1 MANSSKLSEIN
12 QGRIKL
18 TKEAEVLQE
27 QVGIVINMIRDELP
41 FMFPNVEFN
50 YKKEIYKNELGKIIK
65 AYNSSC
71 GQYIANS
78 DSNIS
83 PDGGFLFAK
92 INNKNKLILT
102 VESKKQ
108 GTPASEYGPKGN
120 AIERSFKNYNEIA
133 VIQMYEKIFPYV
145 LFVSGSDFKD
155 GSSIRDRLTSM
166 NLMRPFNKIDLK
178 KIKIKGSCSLYSCPS
193 IFVQPEP
200 FVIKEIFN
208 ICIEVCKKSIR
219 YYLDYDEKKARIT

>member
-1 MANSSKLSEIN
+1 MANSSKLSEIS

-27 QVGIVINMIRDELP
+27 QVEIVVNMIRDELP
-41 FMFPNVEFN
+41 FMFPNVEFS

-71 GQYIANS
+71 GKYIANS

-108 GTPASEYGPKGN
+108 GTLASEFGAKGN
-120 AIERSFKNYNEIA
+120 AIERAFKNYNEIS
-133 VIQMYEKIFPYV
+133 VMQIYEDIFPYV
-145 LFVSGSDFKD
+145 LFVSGSDFKED
-155 GSSIRDRLTSM
+155 SSIIDRLTSM
-166 NLMRPFNKIDLK
+166 NLMRPFNKIDIKKVKLK
-178 KIKIKGSCSLYSCPS
+178 GVNRLFSCASMF
-193 IFVQPEP
+193 IHPEP
-200 FVIKEIFN
+200 FNTREIFD
-208 ICIEVCKKSIR
+208 ICMKVCQQSIKFYLKK
-219 YYLDYDEKKARIT
+219 